1 MNPAQ
6 RPPWASR
13 WAVEERTTEV
23 VRSILHAAQSR
34 WQPAS
39 IVGVHNTTDA
49 PSGETASS
57 EIYDRAMSDSQLIA
71 KIGETVWGA
80 SWQAAMAT
88 AVRQS
93 RYTIE
98 AWASGREPV
107 PLEMW
112 KELREATRLHYL
124 KLADLD
130 AEIVRAFDD
139 AYQRAMAGKR

>member
-1 MNPAQ
+1 
-6 RPPWASR
+6 
-13 WAVEERTTEV
+13 
-23 VRSILHAAQSR
+23 
-34 WQPAS
+34 
-39 IVGVHNTTDA
+39 
-49 PSGETASS
+49 
-57 EIYDRAMSDSQLIA
+57 MSDSQLIA

-93 RYTIE
+93 RHTIE

-130 AEIVRAFDD
+130 SEIVRAFDD

>member
-1 MNPAQ
+1 MGDP
-6 RPPWASR
+6 
-13 WAVEERTTEV
+13 
-23 VRSILHAAQSR
+23 
-34 WQPAS
+34 
-39 IVGVHNTTDA
+39 
-49 PSGETASS
+49 
-57 EIYDRAMSDSQLIA
+57 QLIE
-71 KIGETVWGA
+71 KIGTTVWGA

-130 AEIVRAFDD
+130 AEIVCAFDD